1 MGFVALSFAYSSG
14 GIAPDGREKG
24 NFGGVDSVDMLKRWF
39 RVTMA
44 NRAELTDLDLQD
56 THNPL
61 NDRDAGVMTDLDDA
75 LSTERDQAILANC
88 DSIMRPIST
97 RGEILEIFKLF
108 KVSQDD
114 QCENW
119 KMIFGF
125 VCGDTKEVA

>member
-1 MGFVALSFAYSSG
+1 
-14 GIAPDGREKG
+14 
-24 NFGGVDSVDMLKRWF
+24 MLKRWF
-39 RVTMA
+39 RVAMA
-44 NRAELTDLDLQD
+44 NRAELTDLDLIDPVRVSSLIINRGSSYLQD

-88 DSIMRPIST
+88 DSIMTPIST

-119 KMIFGF
+119 KMIFGC